1 MVLHQNKNI
10 SFSVLLHLRVTKVR
24 ESQSK
29 VSASSGPTVPSR
41 LPISPPTGPPAL
53 AQAESRMRTHRL
65 PRQPLPSLQSS
76 GKKHFLILSTSLMPY
91 SLHPR
96 VFLQGHRKICIHLLH
111 GSPISYWS
119 IHTSPSFLK
128 YKHNMIFKPLH
139 YSSHSFP
146 VSAVTL
152 SSEPGQ
158 LQKLLD
164 WSSWKWKY

>member
-1 MVLHQNKNI
+1 MVLHQNKSI
-10 SFSVLLHLRVTKVR
+10 SLSVLLHLRVSKIR

-41 LPISPPTGPPAL
+41 LPISPPTDPPAL
-53 AQAESRMRTHRL
+53 AQAEFRVRTHWY

-76 GKKHFLILSTSLMPY
+76 GKKHFLILSMSLMPCG
-91 SLHPR
+91 LHPR
-96 VFLQGHRKICIHLLH
+96 VFLQGHRTIWIHLLH

-128 YKHNMIFKPLH
+128 YKDDMIFKSLH

-146 VSAVTL
+146 VSALTL

-164 WSSWKWKY
+164 WSS